1 MSATT
6 TAAGRLQ
13 DSVGGLLSRLQSGGV
28 LGPITALVIELVVF
42 SVLSPQF
49 ATAGNFSLIAQQ
61 VVEIGTLA
69 IGQALIILTAG
80 IDLANGLVMIFASVV
95 MAKLAVTGTPVWL
108 AVLIG
113 IGVATAFGLL
123 EGILI
128 AGFSLSPFVVTLG
141 LFNVTLAGALI
152 YSNQQSIV
160 NLPDGLLV
168 LGQQFSVGGT
178 RIPIGPLVMV
188 GVALVAW
195 YALRQTAWGRRVY
208 AYGDNPAAARLTGI
222 HTKRLLAS
230 VYISAGV
237 IYGITALLVLG
248 RTTVGDPNA
257 GFTDNLESITAVVI
271 GGVSLFGGRGSVIGA
286 LIGAFIVGVLQ
297 NGLTI
302 VGIDALY
309 QQVAIGLLVILAVA
323 VDRVQRRQPA

>member
-1 MSATT
+1 M
-6 TAAGRLQ
+6 TAATQVDRDLRGIAG
-13 DSVGGLLSRLQSGGV
+13 SALSRLQSGGL
-28 LGPITALVIELVVF
+28 LGPITALIIELIVF
-42 SVLSPQF
+42 SLLSPRF
-49 ATAGNFSLIAQQ
+49 ATTGNFSLIAQQ

-69 IGQALIILTAG
+69 IGQTLIILTAG
-80 IDLANGLVMIFASVV
+80 IDLANGLVMVLASVV

-108 AVLIG
+108 AILIG
-113 IGVATAFGLL
+113 IAVATAFGVI
-123 EGILI
+123 EGVLV

-152 YSNQQSIV
+152 YTDQQSIV
-160 NLPDGLLV
+160 NLPDGLLA
-168 LGQQFSVGGT
+168 LGKSFTLAGAK
-178 RIPIGPLVMV
+178 IPIGPLVMV
-188 GVALVAW
+188 GIAAITW
-195 YALRQTAWGRRVY
+195 YALRQTAWGKRVY

-237 IYGITALLVLG
+237 IYGVTALLVLG

-286 LIGAFIVGVLQ
+286 LVGAFIVGVLR

-309 QQVAIGLLVILAVA
+309 QQVAIGLLVIIAVA
-323 VDRVQRRQPA
+323 VDRLQRRRPA